1 MKHALAQPALKK
13 HAFRKPAFGKHRFAV
28 VWLALLMLF
37 ASYGANAACPYSSV
51 QVRVQPNT
59 STPWNTSVTVP
70 WGQSVHVG
78 AFKNGSG
85 VPVDPGSIVLYA
97 VQGSMSQQVGLSNG
111 WEAWWSPLHQGMW
124 SFQAYCGGGWVGS
137 ASANYTAI
145 DVLSY
150 VKPGG
155 SNGVDFSIVTDKDN
169 PWRTFSYNNGNIG
182 ERLPGFFITK
192 GKVIYENPERAWNF
206 EQIIYDSTWIY
217 LVRDTSWTAKCLD
230 NHREAGMLLFT
241 YENNQWVR
249 GGRHFPRF
257 IANGGTVATGSKY
270 IQGVEKKLSPTDN
283 TGQEGRWCNAEYSG
297 TTSSQIRADLVP
309 SLTLGNRTFIDVL
322 KLSVVGGSGSD
333 DAWWFAKHYGLIQ
346 FKDGNQSESHSHIT
360 DPYAIGVRIP
370 CHPNAPC
377 M

>member
-1 MKHALAQPALKK
+1 MKHAFAK
-13 HAFRKPAFGKHRFAV
+13 HSLAV
-28 VWLALLMLF
+28 VLLALSMLF
-37 ASYGANAACPYSSV
+37 ASYGASAACPYSSV

-59 STPWNTSVTVP
+59 ATPWTTSVTVP

-78 AFKNGSG
+78 VFKNGWG

-97 VQGSMSQQVGLSNG
+97 VQGSLNQQVGLSNG
-111 WEAWWSPLHQGMW
+111 WETWWSSPYQATW
-124 SFQAYCGGGWVGS
+124 SFQAYCGGTWMGS
-137 ASANYTAI
+137 ASATYSVI

-155 SNGVDFSIVTDKDN
+155 VNGVNFSTITDKGN

-192 GKVIYENPERAWNF
+192 GRVFYEENPLRAWNF
-206 EQIIYDSTWIY
+206 EQMIYDSSWIY

-230 NHREAGMLLFT
+230 NNREAGMLLLT

-257 IANGGTVATGSKY
+257 IANGSTVSTGNKHV
-270 IQGVEKKLSPTDN
+270 QGVEKKMSPTDN
-283 TGQEGRWCNAEYSG
+283 AQEGRWCNAQYSG
-297 TTSSQIRADLVP
+297 TTSSQVRADLVA
-309 SLTLGNRTFIDVL
+309 SITLGNRTFTDVL
-322 KLSVVGGSGSD
+322 KLSIVGGSGTG
-333 DAWWFAKHYGLIQ
+333 DAWWFAKNYGLIK
-346 FKDGNQSESHSHIT
+346 FGDANQSESHSSIA
-360 DPYAIGVRIP
+360 DPYALGVRIP